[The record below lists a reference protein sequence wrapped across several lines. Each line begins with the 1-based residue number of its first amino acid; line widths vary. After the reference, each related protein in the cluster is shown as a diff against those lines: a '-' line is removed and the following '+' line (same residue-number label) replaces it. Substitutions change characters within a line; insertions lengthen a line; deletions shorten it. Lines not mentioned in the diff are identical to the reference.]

1 MREEGRATGRAP
13 QAAPEAAP
21 MAAASP
27 PDGPRAV
34 QPVVWHRLVLRG
46 FGPFRDEVRVEFPEG
61 LGHLVAPN
69 EFGKSTLVEGLAAV
83 VFGLPGTSDPA
94 AFGQARF
101 RHWGGAG
108 HFEGEV
114 EFTGADGQRYRV
126 WRDFDEH
133 RVRLERLGARRQVL
147 FDSTHNPRARRRS
160 VSYEEH
166 LQALIGIASR
176 ELFVHTFCVRQ
187 PLPEMP
193 RLPEELQSL
202 LSGAGGGT
210 VRGAL
215 DALMARL
222 RAVTKRKGD
231 LGVASSND
239 YANRELEQLEEQ
251 IRALERAVEEGREAA
266 GELVQLQRRL
276 AEVGAER
283 ERVGKERERLE
294 AAARAWQEWRRLA
307 QQYAGHAGRRSEL
320 RKYLEQARELERR
333 VQEAQERLSR
343 EWPEMEGADGWAGA
357 VLDELVQVEERLQ
370 GARAERDGRLQQLRR
385 AQGRAAIAWWRRY
398 GALRTRLAELEERL
412 GRYELLE
419 RADPETL
426 ALLRDAE
433 RERAR
438 LAQEVEQARGELE
451 RARERRESLDRQ
463 EAELYQAFAEVA
475 SVSPQVAAAIEEKL
489 ALSARQEE
497 AARVAEALAR
507 RRRRAAWV
515 ALTLGAAVA
524 IVGWAAAGALGA
536 GAPAQAA
543 AAVLAGV
550 VTAVSFWWAATRG
563 GAAALDRVRWAR
575 LSADLARVDQ
585 QLGEW
590 ARAPAMKLGELRAQ
604 IRQFEAQRE
613 QIRRRR
619 EEAPSDEVL
628 HELEERV
635 RSAAERQERL
645 EARVRPYEQRLGDVA
660 RAVQEWEELR
670 RERAAARQALEA
682 LCREA
687 WDAAPEAV
695 ERLAPET
702 AGGVWAELARAVGGA
717 AGVAELVAILERWDP
732 AFWGD
737 AEAERSRWASEP
749 ADEPARLAWL
759 ERMAHDAL
767 AEARTLGGQLEQDQR
782 EIGALEGQ
790 AGELRDRVE
799 RILTAC
805 GGDARKARER
815 WRARAAHVHEL
826 EKDRQA
832 LEALLSARGATSV
845 EDLSRLVDQAGDA
858 AVATLREL
866 DELAKRHPGLPGSE
880 LVDDI
885 AAAARKIEEIEQQT
899 AALQEQARKLD
910 EQYRQSLERQAEL
923 SARQPVNVAAAEVEL
938 AELRRRRDELWLEA
952 RALATAYREL
962 QAAMT
967 EYQASY
973 RERLQESASRYFRA
987 FTGRDG
993 RRVEIDGRF
1002 EVAVVESDGTRVVP
1016 AQLSK
1021 GTQDQLYLS
1030 LRLAIA
1036 DLMAS
1041 DVRLPFIFDDALLN
1055 CDDERL
1061 ARIRSTLDA
1070 IASDGRQALVFSHRA
1085 DFAAWG
1091 TPVAC
1096 STLSVASAER

>member
-1 MREEGRATGRAP
+1 M
-13 QAAPEAAP
+13 
-21 MAAASP
+21 
-27 PDGPRAV
+27 V
-34 QPVVWHRLVLRG
+34 C
-46 FGPFRDEVRVEFPEG
+46 VEFPQG

-114 EFTGADGQRYRV
+114 EFTAVDGQRYRV
-126 WRDFDEH
+126 WRDFAEH
-133 RVRLERLGARRQVL
+133 RVRLERLGTRREVL

-193 RLPEELQSL
+193 KLPEELQAL
-202 LSGAGGGT
+202 LSGVGGGT

-215 DALMARL
+215 EALMVRL

-239 YANRELEQLEEQ
+239 YANRELEQLEDQ
-251 IRALERAVEEGREAA
+251 IRALERAVQEGREAA

-283 ERVGKERERLE
+283 ERARKERERLE
-294 AAARAWQEWRRLA
+294 LAARAWQEWRRLA
-307 QQYAGHAGRRSEL
+307 QQYAAHAGRRSEL

-343 EWPEMEGADGWAGA
+343 EYPEMEGAEERAGA

-370 GARAERDGRLQQLRR
+370 GARAEHEDRLQQLRR
-385 AQGRAAIAWWRRY
+385 AQGRAAIACWRQY
-398 GALRTRLAELEERL
+398 GALRARLAQLEDRL
-412 GRYELLE
+412 GGYELLE

-426 ALLRDAE
+426 VLLRDAE
-433 RERAR
+433 RQRAQ
-438 LAQEVEQARGELE
+438 LARELEQAQADLD

-463 EAELYQAFAEVA
+463 EAELYHAFAEVA
-475 SVSPQVAAAIEEKL
+475 SVAPQVAAAIEEKL
-489 ALSARQEE
+489 ALSAQQEE
-497 AARVAEALAR
+497 VARVAEGLAR
-507 RRRRAAWV
+507 RRRWAASLAAVLWV
-515 ALTLGAAVA
+515 AVA
-524 IVGWAAAGALGA
+524 IVAWAVAGALGA
-536 GAPAQAA
+536 GAPAQAVVA
-543 AAVLAGV
+543 V
-550 VTAVSFWWAATRG
+550 VTGIVAV
-563 GAAALDRVRWAR
+563 AALWSAMAGGSAGALERAR
-575 LSADLARVDQ
+575 LGQLSADLARVNEH
-585 QLGEW
+585 LGEW
-590 ARAPAMKLGELRAQ
+590 ARAPAAKLGELRAQ

-619 EEAPSDEVL
+619 QEAPSEEVL
-628 HELEERV
+628 RE
-635 RSAAERQERL
+635 L
-645 EARVRPYEQRLGDVA
+645 EARVCSAAEKQERFESRVRLYEQRLGDVA
-660 RAVQEWEELR
+660 RAIQEWEQLR
-670 RERAAARQALEA
+670 RERTAVRQALER
-682 LCREA
+682 LSGEV
-687 WDAAPEAV
+687 WGAAPEAV
-695 ERLAPET
+695 ERLAPER
-702 AGGVWAELARAVGGA
+702 AGGVWAELVRVVGG
-717 AGVAELVAILERWDP
+717 GTSVAELVGNLERWDP

-737 AEAERSRWASEP
+737 VEAERALWPSEP
-749 ADEPARLAWL
+749 ADDLDRVAWL
-759 ERMAHDAL
+759 EGVAHDAL
-767 AEARTLGGQLEQDQR
+767 AEARTLAGQVEQAQGA
-782 EIGALEGQ
+782 IGALEAQVGKL
-790 AGELRDRVE
+790 GSRVQ

-805 GGDARKARER
+805 AGDARKARER

-832 LEALLSARGATSV
+832 LHALLSARGAASV
-845 EDLSRLVDQAGDA
+845 EDLSRLADQAGDA

-866 DELAKRHPGLPGSE
+866 DELARRYPGLPGSD

-885 AAAARKIEEIEQQT
+885 GAAARKIEEIQQQAVT
-899 AALQEQARKLD
+899 VQERAREL
-910 EQYRQSLERQAEL
+910 EEEYRRALERQAEL
-923 SARQPVNVAAAEVEL
+923 SARQPVNVAAGEVEL

-967 EYQASY
+967 EFQASY
-973 RERLQESASRYFRA
+973 RERLQESASRYYRA

-993 RRVEIDGRF
+993 RRVEIDDRF
-1002 EVAVVESDGTRVVP
+1002 EVAVVEPDGLRVVP

-1021 GTQDQLYLS
+1021 GAQDQLYLS
-1030 LRLAIA
+1030 LRLAVA

-1061 ARIRSTLDA
+1061 ARIRSTLNA
-1070 IASDGRQALVFSHRA
+1070 IAADGRQALLFSHRA

-1091 TPVAC
+1091 TAVAC
-1096 STLSVASAER
+1096 STAPDASEQRR